1 VHVFANTQPP
11 SQHHAPSPI
20 QPTPFVQRP
29 VRNAQEV
36 EAARQAR
43 RADIERRCLLLDP
56 PLHAN
61 ALQHIKAFRDT
72 MQITTPMTD
81 AQWENMLKPKILEER
96 EAAELQ
102 EHQRAQQLAALQAAM
117 PSAMPEDAF
126 TRPAKEV
133 YDREYELSQDPL
145 RQKLGEYATDHING
159 RWHQG
164 RSLDKDSAPLFAVD
178 VLLHVHQRYTSD
190 RDAGNLSAVIDA
202 APKFQGS
209 KQGTPPL
216 EPSLSLDN
224 MKWVFD
230 NKVRSYTD
238 PLRRELFICA
248 GCAEDRKPKWFAFE
262 GLIQHFGAKHTSAFS
277 KGNVVVHW
285 QTAQWPDD
293 PPFYENPVAF
303 IKSERKFSG
312 AKGHGRSRGTPHG
325 SIDETFHPE
334 PQAAMLSDNPMFS
347 GGQTQVASQNGYQH
361 AHQPTGGYGHQYQ
374 PAQPRADLSQE
385 AQVAKFSA
393 DAREVWDQLDGVK
406 ELQEALECVR
416 MQTVIHQ
423 VVVRFQD
430 RFGFKPHLDLLTDAL
445 ATNNAMKPIKG
456 THALACKMCTS
467 EQTDGTADQI
477 SYYARICKMKMYNIS
492 ALVTHFKL
500 THQPHGVLEWERDLL
515 ELPDIPLVA
524 ELIRKP
530 GMDDQKLALIAE
542 AFPSA
547 FPSPLPRIGVIS
559 EAPQD
564 PGPDSG
570 LASRLVKKLTK
581 GQPQSKKKRKGQAL
595 ANDRNGSTTP
605 AGDLREDEYDPRRP
619 MFADSKPAELDLSRF
634 DTDLARKD
642 EQPTGRMPETFNLA
656 PETLAAL
663 SNLQSSFAGKSV
675 EPETRY
681 RSPSI
686 GRSDSRTAS
695 GHPSAPASLTQVTPD
710 IAAILASL
718 TGGAT
723 ASATPTSTTNHGPAR
738 TPMQPYDAYSHPAQ
752 PAAPTYSRAE
762 SHHPGSRYVPGGSH
776 PRSTEPSPARY
787 DGQDLQAALHRN
799 SQRYA
804 QNSHASYGEHTP
816 HNAPIYGEH
825 TPHTA
830 PIYSE
835 STPHNAPI
843 YAAPPPQARSPPRYR
858 VVYEEEPAYHQ
869 RHYQQP
875 YDGQPAPVQYVPISE
890 APPAMPYRYEP
901 QPQHYAPPPPQ
912 TLYVDQYGRP
922 VELVPIDSAPAPIQY
937 MPHPFDQQQQ
947 QQPPPPQQHYARYAG
962 PPQPMYYEH
971 QAPPPV
977 HHQQGGRY
985 VYEDD
990 GRGSVPRA

>member
-1 VHVFANTQPP
+1 
-11 SQHHAPSPI
+11 
-20 QPTPFVQRP
+20 

-133 YDREYELSQDPL
+133 YDREYELSQEPL
-145 RQKLGEYATDHING
+145 RLKLGEYATDHING

-164 RSLDKDSAPLFAVD
+164 RSLDRDSAPLFAVD
-178 VLLHVHQRYTSD
+178 VLLHVHQRYISD
-190 RDAGNLSAVIDA
+190 RDAGNLASVIDGS
-202 APKFQGS
+202 PKFQGS

-262 GLIQHFGAKHTSAFS
+262 GLIQHFGAKHTSSFS

-285 QTAQWPDD
+285 QTAQWPED

-325 SIDETFHPE
+325 SIDETFHSE
-334 PQAAMLSDNPMFS
+334 PQTTMLSDNPMFS
-347 GGQTQVASQNGYQH
+347 GGQTQVSGQNGYQH
-361 AHQPTGGYGHQYQ
+361 AHQPAGGYGYQYQ
-374 PAQPRADLSQE
+374 PAQPRADLGQE
-385 AQVAKFSA
+385 AQVAKFAA

-416 MQTVIHQ
+416 MQTVIHH
-423 VVVRFQD
+423 VVVRFQE

-445 ATNNAMKPIKG
+445 ATNNLMKPIKS
-456 THALACKMCTS
+456 THALACKICTS

-492 ALVTHFKL
+492 AIVTHFKL

-595 ANDRNGSTTP
+595 VNGRNGSSAP

-619 MFADSKPAELDLSRF
+619 MFADNNKPAELDLSRF

-642 EQPTGRMPETFNLA
+642 EPPTGGMPDNFNLA

-663 SNLQSSFAGKSV
+663 SNLQSSFAGKSA

-723 ASATPTSTTNHGPAR
+723 ASATPTSTINHGPAR
-738 TPMQPYDAYSHPAQ
+738 TPMQPYDAYSHPVQ

-804 QNSHASYGEHTP
+804 QNAHASYGEHTP
-816 HNAPIYGEH
+816 HNASVYGEH

-830 PIYSE
+830 PIYGE
-835 STPHNAPI
+835 HTPHNAPI

-858 VVYEEEPAYHQ
+858 VVYEEESAYHQ

-890 APPAMPYRYEP
+890 APSAMSYRYEP
-901 QPQHYAPPPPQ
+901 QPQHYAPPPPKP
-912 TLYVDQYGRP
+912 LYVDQYGRP

-937 MPHPFDQQQQ
+937 MPHPFDHQQQQ
-947 QQPPPPQQHYARYAG
+947 QQHYARYPG

-977 HHQQGGRY
+977 HHPQGGRY